1 MLSSQV
7 EAIEPPSVAAATYG
21 AANLNRPGN
30 RGILPREQQVLGRQT
45 FSRCGDRRG
54 AIRSRLRRIL
64 SCWLPLVLTC
74 IVIAAPQVSGQSK
87 SRKKRAGPAATPGES
102 PGEQSL
108 TNIPLPIGHEA
119 KGLVLPDFD
128 VEGRLR
134 GKFEAGTAHRIDQEH
149 VGFQHLKITT
159 FTPENQPDLRI
170 DMQTSVLDLKTR
182 ILSSKERTTIQRSD
196 FNIVGD
202 SVQFD
207 TNTKTGRLIGNVKM
221 VITDKSHLTAKPS
234 PTE

>member
-1 MLSSQV
+1 MLPFQV
-7 EAIEPPSVAAATYG
+7 GATDPPSLRYG
-21 AANLNRPGN
+21 AAGRNRPG
-30 RGILPREQQVLGRQT
+30 
-45 FSRCGDRRG
+45 DRDVALKERNVQ
-54 AIRSRLRRIL
+54 ACRVVVMRRRITRSRLRRVL
-64 SCWLPLVLTC
+64 SFWLSLVLMGVV
-74 IVIAAPQVSGQSK
+74 IVAPQVSGQSK
-87 SRKKRAGPAATPGES
+87 GRKKRAGTSAKAGGS

-128 VEGRLR
+128 GDGRLR

-159 FTPENQPDLRI
+159 YTPESQPDLRI

-182 ILSSKERTTIQRSD
+182 ILSSQERTTIQRSD
-196 FNIVGD
+196 FNIAGD

-207 TNTKTGRLIGNVKM
+207 TNSKTGRLIGNVKM
-221 VITDKSHLTAKPS
+221 VITDKSHLTAKPNT
-234 PTE
+234 TE